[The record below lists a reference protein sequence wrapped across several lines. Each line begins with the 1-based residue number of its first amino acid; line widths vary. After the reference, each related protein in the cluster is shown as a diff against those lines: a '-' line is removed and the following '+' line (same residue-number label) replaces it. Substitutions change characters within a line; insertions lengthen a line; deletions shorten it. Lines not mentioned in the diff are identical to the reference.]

1 MNDDAAPLEPIGD
14 DVAEIDR
21 PSRSTAGVRARRRR
35 QSTARSVVEWV
46 VVIVGA
52 LAIALF
58 MRTFILGTY
67 YIPSESMEPT
77 LQVGD
82 RVFVNQ
88 LSYRWGDVERGQI
101 IVFDRPGGAGPDGID
116 VLIKRVIG
124 IPGDV
129 VEGRDGVVY
138 RNGDPADEAYL
149 PNGTV
154 TSDFAPVT
162 VPDGELWMMGDN
174 RTNSED
180 SRVFGTIPIDSVV
193 GRAFVIFWP
202 PGDIGWL

>member
-1 MNDDAAPLEPIGD
+1 MSDDAEEPHAQIAKPDYTGRRSGSD
-14 DVAEIDR
+14 DEDSLRDR
-21 PSRSTAGVRARRRR
+21 TL
-35 QSTARSVVEWV
+35 RSVVEWV
-46 VVIVGA
+46 AVIGGA
-52 LAIALF
+52 LLIALVL
-58 MRTFILGTY
+58 RTFVIGTY

-88 LSYRWGDVERGQI
+88 LSYRWGEVKRGQV
-101 IVFDRPGGAGPDGID
+101 IVFDRPGGPGSDGID

-124 IPGDV
+124 IEGDV
-129 VEGRDGVVY
+129 LEGRDGIVY
-138 RNGDPADEAYL
+138 RNGEPAEEGYL
-149 PNGTV
+149 PDGAF
-154 TSDFAPVT
+154 TSDFGPVT
-162 VPDGELWMMGDN
+162 VGEDALWMMGDN

-180 SRVFGTIPIDSVV
+180 SRVFGTIPVDSVV

>member
-1 MNDDAAPLEPIGD
+1 MSEDAERRADGDNDTSVVDGDQQARDDAEKKP
-14 DVAEIDR
+14 
-21 PSRSTAGVRARRRR
+21 RR
-35 QSTARSVVEWV
+35 QSTTRSLIEWV
-46 VVIVGA
+46 CVIGGA
-52 LAIALF
+52 LAIALLL
-58 MRTFILGTY
+58 RTFVIGTY

-88 LSYRWGDVERGQI
+88 LSYKWGDVKHGQV
-101 IVFDRPGGAGPDGID
+101 IVFDRPGGPGRDGID

-129 VEGRDGVVY
+129 IEGREGAVY
-138 RNGDPADEAYL
+138 RNAEKVDEGYL
-149 PNGTV
+149 PDGTF
-154 TSDFAPVT
+154 TSDFGPVT
-162 VPDGELWMMGDN
+162 VGEGQLWMMGDN

>member
-1 MNDDAAPLEPIGD
+1 MSEDAERLSDSE
-14 DVAEIDR
+14 AESPTSESPDANLDESTPGSR
-21 PSRSTAGVRARRRR
+21 RRAATRSTI
-35 QSTARSVVEWV
+35 EWV
-46 VVIVGA
+46 VVIGGA
-52 LAIALF
+52 LALALVLRSF
-58 MRTFILGTY
+58 VIGTY

-88 LSYRWGDVERGQI
+88 LSYRWGDVERGQV
-101 IVFDRPGGAGPDGID
+101 IVFDRPGGPGSDGID

-138 RNGDPADEAYL
+138 RNGEKADEDYL
-149 PNGTV
+149 PEGTF
-154 TSDFAPVT
+154 TSDFGPVT
-162 VPDGELWMMGDN
+162 IGEGELWMMGDN

-180 SRVFGTIPIDSVV
+180 ARFFGTIPIDSVV

-202 PGDIGWL
+202 LGDLSWL

>member
-1 MNDDAAPLEPIGD
+1 MTDDAAIPEPLGD
-14 DVAEIDR
+14 DVVEESAT
-21 PSRSTAGVRARRRR
+21 SRTGERARRR
-35 QSTARSVVEWV
+35 STTSATRSAIEWV
-46 VVIVGA
+46 AVIVGA
-52 LAIALF
+52 LAIALV

-88 LSYRWGDVERGQI
+88 LSYQWGDVKRGQI
-101 IVFDRPGGAGPDGID
+101 IVFDRPGGPGTDGID
-116 VLIKRVIG
+116 VLIKRVVG

-129 VEGRDGVVY
+129 VEGREGIVY
-138 RNGDPADEAYL
+138 RNGQPADEDYL
-149 PNGTV
+149 PDGTF
-154 TSDFAPVT
+154 TSDFGPVT
-162 VPDGELWMMGDN
+162 VEDGQLWMMGDN

-180 SRVFGTIPIDSVV
+180 SRVFGTIAIDSVV